1 MVSQISSEKYILCC
15 DWGTSSFRLRLVAI
29 QDYKIIAEFLS
40 STGVASLFKAWKE
53 QNIQDRFDFYAD
65 FLKLAIQ
72 DLAKIST
79 SNLDHIPLIVSGMA
93 SSSLGM
99 EELPY
104 AGIPFDTSGK
114 NTSFRMFK
122 NFNGKGSLL
131 LVSGVKSEEDVMRG
145 EESQLIGLIKLN
157 EISLEESLNLVFVF
171 PGTHSKHIFVQ
182 NGFIVDFQTYMTG
195 ELFNIVKKH
204 SILKDSVLS
213 ELTSQMTD
221 QSEIEA
227 FLHGIEVS
235 GRSSV
240 LHNLFTV
247 RTNQLFDKFSKNEN
261 LFYLSGL
268 LIGTEVRELKQ
279 KEFDHLFICS
289 GKNLFDYYKLAF
301 NTIFQKENITFI
313 EPEIIDKA
321 TIAGQIQL
329 FNSQHNSFYE

>member
-1 MVSQISSEKYILCC
+1 MSQSLNNHFFLCC
-15 DWGTSSFRLRLVAI
+15 DWGTSSFRLRLVAS
-29 QDYKIIAEFLS
+29 QDYEIKGEFTS
-40 STGVASLFKAWKE
+40 SSGVATVFKEWEK
-53 QNIQDRFDFYAD
+53 QNVQNRSDFYTA
-65 FLKLAIQ
+65 FLKHNIHELANV
-72 DLAKIST
+72 LAV
-79 SNLDHIPLIVSGMA
+79 NLDNTPLIVSGMA

-104 AGIPFDTSGK
+104 ALLPFDIDGK
-114 NTSFRMFK
+114 NASIKTFH
-122 NFNGKGSLL
+122 NFNGIAPLML
-131 LVSGVKSEEDVMRG
+131 ISGVKSIDDVMRG
-145 EESQLIGLIKLN
+145 EEAQLIGLIKLN
-157 EISLEESLNLVFVF
+157 EISIEESLNLVFVF

-182 NGFIVDFQTYMTG
+182 NGFIADFKTYMTG

-227 FLHGIEVS
+227 FLRGIEVS

-261 LFYLSGL
+261 LYYLSGL

-279 KEFDHLFICS
+279 KEFDNLFVCC
-289 GKNLFDYYKLAF
+289 GKNLFECYKLAF
-301 NTIFQKENITFI
+301 NTIFPKGKITFL
-313 EPEIIDKA
+313 EPEMIDKA
-321 TIAGQIQL
+321 TIAGQIEL
-329 FNSQHNSFYE
+329 FNLKHNSLNE